1 MGLRRQR
8 GSAPH
13 LVWLHSVFARAGDE
27 LRSMVLIRLGYIDF
41 DADGSVRHS
50 SHLLL
55 SFQPLPTY
63 MAAAPHA
70 RVRRR
75 NAHYT
80 HRLRAPS
87 LASL

>member
-41 DADGSVRHS
+41 DADGSERGKHHNELQS
-50 SHLLL
+50 SSRNNCSYNAIWALLIGEFYFR
-55 SFQPLPTY
+55 SPL
-63 MAAAPHA
+63 
-70 RVRRR
+70 
-75 NAHYT
+75 
-80 HRLRAPS
+80 L
-87 LASL
+87 